1 MVNILPENEK
11 VLLHK
16 EYRLR
21 LVTVCLFMLSFLLTV
36 AFFLLIPF
44 YVLSDNK
51 INALNIQ
58 LGQYNIANSD
68 GSENNLTK
76 VITEINQNLDL
87 LNSNQKENNFTK
99 DILSS
104 ILSNR
109 PAGVKFSRLFYS
121 TSVEGKRTV
130 EINGQATDRTVLRS
144 FEETL
149 RKNKY
154 VESTKL
160 PVSNFTKRSDIDF
173 SINIT
178 LN

>member
-1 MVNILPENEK
+1 MINILPENEK
-11 VLLHK
+11 VLLRK

-21 LVTVCLFMLSFLLTV
+21 LVTVGLFMLSFILTV

-58 LGQYNIANSD
+58 LGQYNVSSSD

-76 VITEINQNLDL
+76 VITEINQNLEL
-87 LNSNQKENNFTK
+87 LNRNQKENNLSQ

-121 TSVEGKRTV
+121 TSVDGKRTID
-130 EINGQATDRTVLRS
+130 INGQANNRTVLRS

-178 LN
+178 LK